1 MRSSC
6 VAHAAS
12 AFGQHATEN
21 HALLKPSLEKMIRG
35 DDGSSS
41 HPQALCA
48 PSCHVTSR
56 CCSVLFPPP
65 CRFSFTFQ
73 QLRAFADRPGTGAK
87 LQFVTQSCHVLPRGF
102 AASTVDTGPGIIY
115 RSHPSPARVS
125 RPDSQPVQ
133 VSFCDVHRI
142 TTCSDISGLN
152 DFFGLLVIDIG

>member
-1 MRSSC
+1 M
-6 VAHAAS
+6 
-12 AFGQHATEN
+12 E
-21 HALLKPSLEKMIRG
+21 
-35 DDGSSS
+35 
-41 HPQALCA
+41 A
-48 PSCHVTSR
+48 PRTLRRFVLRVVMSR
-56 CCSVLFPPP
+56 QDVVPFCSVLFPPL